1 MGSNISSHCWTLS
14 SFVSYWGLYFAQ
26 KAFLLTDGI
35 ISIFMKHHNN
45 TRNWHPSAITVE
57 PVCSKMTMRNILYS
71 KCSCSRTPDSETSGV
86 QGEAGF
92 QPEAWGHET
101 ACTSSKWSQVHG
113 NIPPSAN
120 LLLPLPRVYLVSFFL
135 TEYGF

>member
-1 MGSNISSHCWTLS
+1 MEIKVSSHCRALS
-14 SFVSYWGLYFAQ
+14 SFVSYCGLYFAQ
-26 KAFLLTDGI
+26 KAFLLTSGI

-45 TRNWHPSAITVE
+45 TQNRHPSATPLG
-57 PVCSKMTMRNILYS
+57 PVCSKMTLRNILYS

-86 QGEAGF
+86 QGEAGI

-101 ACTSSKWSQVHG
+101 ACAPSKWSQVHG
-113 NIPPSAN
+113 NISPPAN